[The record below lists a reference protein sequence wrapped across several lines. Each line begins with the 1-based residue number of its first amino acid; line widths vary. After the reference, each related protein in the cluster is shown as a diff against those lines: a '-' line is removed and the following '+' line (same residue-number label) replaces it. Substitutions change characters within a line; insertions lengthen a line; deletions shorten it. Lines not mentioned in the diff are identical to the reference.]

1 MTDRQDLRRQ
11 LRAYRRTLSAADRLR
26 AAEGVAEHL
35 HGCAPLLS
43 AQRVAGYWAV
53 DGELPLHEVVGHVL
67 RRGQTY
73 CLPVLEVDPCLRFRS
88 WRNGEALTPNR
99 FGIPEPSGGTEFA
112 AQDIDVVIL
121 PLLAFDHAGNR
132 LGSGAG
138 YYDRTFAFRR
148 GTDPGRPFLLGVG
161 YAFQLREGLP
171 AADWDVPLDAACT
184 DAGLIDCRA
193 ARGV

>member
-1 MTDRQDLRRQ
+1 VTDRQDLRRQ

-26 AAEGVAEHL
+26 AAEAVAEHL
-35 HGCAPLLS
+35 HGFAPLL
-43 AQRVAGYWAV
+43 AARHVAGYWAV
-53 DGELPLHEVVGHVL
+53 DGELPLHEVVGQVL

-73 CLPVLEVDPCLRFRS
+73 CLPVVEAEPRLRFRS

-99 FGIPEPSGGTEFA
+99 FGIPEPGGGTEIA
-112 AQDIDVVIL
+112 AEDIDVVIL
-121 PLLAFDHAGNR
+121 PLLAFDRAGNR

-148 GTDPGRPFLLGVG
+148 GAAAGAPFLLGVG
-161 YAFQLREGLP
+161 FAFQLRDGLP

-184 DAGLIDCRA
+184 DAGLIDCRV
-193 ARGV
+193 ARGT